1 MACILSK
8 APILCRTIFRKNII
22 FGSITKITRS
32 DSHYSN
38 RTNII
43 VEQKFRL
50 KDNISNDY
58 KIIYREQGIVN
69 TTITIA
75 HNGGWIG
82 IIFSV
87 FLVGYLIYVNPPVK
101 EEAKDT
107 FSNGGIINPLSKLA
121 RVGIVLFTFA
131 ASVSLIVLSKMI
143 PFRIYYNSAEKLYK
157 AVFVRSI
164 LGKKQILTFGEGTAV
179 PKFKRA
185 HTGNILFNIN
195 GRTVLLDKACFPV
208 PYVRE
213 RMICKTD

>member
-8 APILCRTIFRKNII
+8 APILCRTTFHKNII
-22 FGSITKITRS
+22 FGSVTKITRS
-32 DSHYSN
+32 YPHYSN

-43 VEQKFRL
+43 AEQKFRF

-69 TTITIA
+69 IITTIA
-75 HNGGWIG
+75 HNAGWIG
-82 IIFSV
+82 VILSV
-87 FLVGYLIYVNPPVK
+87 FLTGYIIYVNPPVEK
-101 EEAKDT
+101 EPTKT
-107 FSNGGIINPLSKLA
+107 FSNGGMIKPLSKLA
-121 RVGIVLFTFA
+121 RAGIVLFSFA
-131 ASVSLIVLSKMI
+131 ASVSLIVCSRMI

-164 LGKKQILTFGEGTAV
+164 LGKKQIITFGEGTAV

-185 HTGNILFNIN
+185 HTGDILFNIN
-195 GRTVLLDKACFPV
+195 GRTILLDKECFPV

-213 RMICKTD
+213 RMICKHN